1 VPIEAQRA
9 HHLGKHVGRPV
20 GAVVEGMEFVGQLG
34 QQFQGDRRITVLGS
48 YDRLE

>member
-9 HHLGKHVGRPV
+9 HHFRKHVGRLL
-20 GAVVEGMEFVGQLG
+20 GAVVEGMELVGRLG